1 MKESDY
7 FYKKYNDAVALMS
20 QACKELSKV
29 EEIIS
34 DLRFY
39 FETHRCGC
47 WKPDIFFKL
56 IDAKNELDKHYQSVK
71 SVLP

>member
-7 FYKKYNDAVALMS
+7 FYKKCNDAVGLMS

-39 FETHRCGC
+39 FETHNDGS
-47 WKPDIFFKL
+47 WKSGIVYKL
-56 IDAKNELDKHYQSVK
+56 LKAIYVLDKHYQSVK
-71 SVLP
+71 SVSP